1 MATLI
6 SDYEAHEDK
15 GLIGWA
21 LGRIRTISP
30 TINQAEKKLNGVIDA
45 VQFKYKRMMNYVLEK
60 NNF

>member
-45 VQFKYKRMMNYVLEK
+45 V
-60 NNF
+60 